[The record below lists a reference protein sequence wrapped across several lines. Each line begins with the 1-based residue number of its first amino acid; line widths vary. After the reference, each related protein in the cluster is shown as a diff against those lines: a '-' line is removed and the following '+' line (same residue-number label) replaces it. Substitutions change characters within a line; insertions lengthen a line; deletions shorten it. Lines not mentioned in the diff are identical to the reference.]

1 MIKQKSLGAQEEVKM
16 PVEPD
21 DDNSDN
27 SMIIPN
33 EEDSGSGI
41 VN

>member
-1 MIKQKSLGAQEEVKM
+1 MIRRKSLDSKEEIKM

-33 EEDSGSGI
+33 EEDCESGM